1 MFHNST
7 NINKA
12 NNHLSNEIIEH
23 KKYHDVKHPG
33 PGFEQAQK
41 CIGVNPINVISSL
54 PLLVSRFPNSD
65 NIDINKR

>member
-1 MFHNST
+1 MEKKVLIVMFHNST

-23 KKYHDVKHPG
+23 KKDHDVKHPG

-41 CIGVNPINVISSL
+41 MYRG
-54 PLLVSRFPNSD
+54 
-65 NIDINKR
+65 